1 MSNYTVDLKRFP
13 DISPEFEQI
22 KDDPAFNPSTHLALE
37 TPEQILTL
45 SDLGYGDELAG
56 TTPTD
61 IAATTCFR
69 ILSDEGVAAMYHVCK
84 QLEAF
89 TKSNPRISR
98 CTRGGVYQS
107 QFLRDFCLSK
117 EVADHLSG
125 IMKTPLLPHA
135 MPHQLGHLNY
145 QPLKVGENIDKWHY
159 DTLQVDY
166 VMFVTD
172 PNDVEGGEF
181 QYFKGTREEMAA
193 LKTSGQPFPKDRI
206 IAPDLPGA
214 GYAVLIQG
222 NYVVHQAK
230 ALLAPGERIT
240 LVNGYSYEDLE
251 ISDYTALD
259 QLIYADPE
267 KLSCAEYARN
277 LALRCAQQLQPLVNT
292 PDYSLEAAE
301 RIELLAQARNE
312 LDQAIQTLE
321 TYQSSAMRHFGD

>member
-1 MSNYTVDLKRFP
+1 MSNYAIDLQRFP
-13 DISPEFEQI
+13 DLQPDFEKI
-22 KDDPAFNPSTHLALE
+22 KDDPVFDPAIHLALE

-45 SDLGYGDELAG
+45 NDLGYGDETAK
-56 TTPTD
+56 TTPTE
-61 IAATTCFR
+61 IAATSCFR

-89 TKSNPRISR
+89 TTSNPRISR
-98 CTRGGVYQS
+98 NTRGGVYRS
-107 QFLRDFCLSK
+107 AFLRDFTLSI
-117 EVADHLSG
+117 EVTEHLSA

-145 QPLKVGENIDKWHY
+145 QPLVVGENIDKWHY

-193 LKTSGQPFPKDRI
+193 LKEAGQPFPSDRI
-206 IAPDLPGA
+206 IAPELPGA
-214 GYAVLIQG
+214 GYGVLIQG

-230 ALLAPGERIT
+230 ALLAEGERIT
-240 LVNGYSYEDLE
+240 LVNGYSYADLK
-251 ISDYTALD
+251 IPDYTALD
-259 QLIYADPE
+259 QLVYADPE
-267 KLSCAEYARN
+267 TLCCAEYTRS
-277 LALRCAQQLQPLVNT
+277 LALRCAQRLQPLVNT
-292 PDYSLEAAE
+292 PDYSLDAEQRISQLKEAK
-301 RIELLAQARNE
+301 NE

-321 TYQSSAMRHFGD
+321 TYGSKDMRHFGD